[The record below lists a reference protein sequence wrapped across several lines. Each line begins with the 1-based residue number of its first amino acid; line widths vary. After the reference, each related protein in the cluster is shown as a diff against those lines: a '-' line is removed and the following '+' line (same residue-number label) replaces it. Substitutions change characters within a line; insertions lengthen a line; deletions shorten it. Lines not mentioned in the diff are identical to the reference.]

1 MATYLHRKL
10 GNQGRF
16 VLMSRNPRAAGLRTA
31 GFTLIEMVVTM
42 TIFALLVALTVPTM
56 RTWVANA
63 KERAVAEQ
71 LQNGLRLAQTEAL
84 RRGRQVVFTLTNTPN
99 PQVGFAGGASGNYWA
114 AQTIP
119 AVAGDPAVIVGSGPL
134 TSGGTTPT
142 ISGVYVS
149 FCYNSVGRLVTQ
161 LTTGVAGAFCLAP
174 MSQQNGSVMWAITV
188 SMPQADHQLIVEVNL
203 GGQIRICDPTQTLSA
218 SNPYGC

>member
-1 MATYLHRKL
+1 MAYDLHRKL

-16 VLMSRNPRAAGLRTA
+16 VLTSRIQRATGLRAA
-31 GFTLIEMVVTM
+31 GFTLIEMVVAM

-99 PQVGFAGGASGNYWA
+99 PTVGFTGGASGNYWA

-119 AVAGDPAVIVGSGPL
+119 ADPTDPAVVVGSGPL
-134 TSGGTTPT
+134 TSGSTTPT

-161 LTTGVAGAFCLAP
+161 VTTGVAGAICLAP
-174 MSQQNGSVMWAITV
+174 QALQYGSVMWPVTV
-188 SMPQADHQLIVEVNL
+188 SIPQADHSLIVEVNL
-203 GGQIRICDPTQTLSA
+203 SGQIRICDPTQTLSA